1 MGFVPIA
8 RLESWAPEASRPE
21 PTKEGEGKEDE
32 HRAAEALRLFAS
44 RVIPFWSLSEC

>member
-1 MGFVPIA
+1 MEMPCV
-8 RLESWAPEASRPE
+8 PE

-44 RVIPFWSLSEC
+44 RVIPYWSLSEW